1 LKLLIKLKQINL
13 AVRMNTN
20 RKLRFSKRDDDDGDD
35 DEQICK
41 NIWPKQIKN

>member
-1 LKLLIKLKQINL
+1 
-13 AVRMNTN
+13 MNTN
-20 RKLRFSKRDDDDGDD
+20 RKLRFSNRDDDDDD

>member
-1 LKLLIKLKQINL
+1 
-13 AVRMNTN
+13 MNTN
-20 RKLRFSKRDDDDGDD
+20 RKLRFSKRDDDDDDD